1 MSTTTTKNKSLANVL
16 LGDKLYR
23 FLVDKKNT
31 AVHNYHESVWK
42 KERFAFFST
51 FLTRDSLY
59 FDVGANVGNRIEPV
73 LQIGAKV
80 IAVEPQKKCIKILQE
95 KFGNAITIVPKGLGS
110 IVGELEFFISDAS
123 TLSTFS
129 KEQVDILK
137 DTKFA
142 NYSWNEKEIIPIT
155 TLDILIAEYGKPDF
169 IKIDVEGFE
178 TEVLKGLSS
187 PIKLISFEYTVPE
200 FTHKVIECIEQLE
213 RVNPNIECNYC
224 VGEKMSYI
232 FPVWKTA
239 TEMKSYVQTETFK
252 NTTFGDIYIKSN
264 IN

>member
-1 MSTTTTKNKSLANVL
+1 MVATKNKSLANKL

-31 AVHNYHESVWK
+31 AVHNYQESVWK
-42 KERFAFFST
+42 KERLAFFST

-80 IAVEPQKKCIKILQE
+80 IAVEPQKKCIKILEE
-95 KFGNAITIVPKGLGS
+95 KFGNAITIVPKGLGAQE
-110 IVGELEFFISDAS
+110 GELEFFISDAS

-129 KEQVDILK
+129 KEQVDTLK

-155 TLDILIAEYGKPDF
+155 TLDILIAKYGKPDF

-178 TEVLKGLSS
+178 PEVLKGLST

-200 FTHKVIECIEQLE
+200 FVNKVIECIEQLE

-224 VGEKMSYI
+224 VGEKMEYVL
-232 FPVWKTA
+232 PTWKTA
-239 TEMKSYVQTETFK
+239 TEMKAFVETEAFTS
-252 NTTFGDIYIKSN
+252 TTFGDVYIKST
-264 IN
+264 I

>member
-1 MSTTTTKNKSLANVL
+1 MTALTTKNKSLANVL
-16 LGDKLYR
+16 LGDKLHR
-23 FLVDKKNT
+23 FLVDKKNNI
-31 AVHNYHESVWK
+31 VHQYQESIWK

-51 FLTRDSLY
+51 FLTRESLY
-59 FDVGANVGNRIEPV
+59 FDVGANVGNRIEPI

-80 IAVEPQKKCIKILQE
+80 IAVEPQKKCIKILEE

-110 IVGELEFFISDAS
+110 KTGELEFFISDSS

-129 KEQVDILK
+129 KEQIETLK
-137 DTKFA
+137 ENKFS
-142 NYSWNEKEIIPIT
+142 NYSWKEKEIIPVT
-155 TLDILIAEYGKPDF
+155 TLDNLITEYGTPDF

-200 FTHKVIECIEQLE
+200 FTTKVVECIELLE
-213 RVNPNIECNYC
+213 RVNPTIECNYC

-232 FPVWKTA
+232 FSTWKTA
-239 TEMKSYVQTETFK
+239 TEMKAYVQTEAFK
-252 NTTFGDIYIKSN
+252 STTFGDVYIKSN
-264 IN
+264 V